1 MNSPKWRWALSNKD
15 ISIQNFHTVIFD
27 FDGVFTDNFVYVD
40 DLGRETV
47 RCSREDSYGVSILK
61 KYISK
66 SNLRIDVFVL
76 STETNQVVIKRC
88 EKMGIDCHIGERD
101 KARYLAEWYS
111 KNRPGLTDPYAGTLY
126 FGNDLNDLPVM
137 QRVGTSFAPSDA
149 HPRIKEVATQVL
161 MGRGGEGFVREGI
174 ELILGTS
181 AMTKGELSEFI
192 SNS

>member
-1 MNSPKWRWALSNKD
+1 MSSKD
-15 ISIQNFHTVIFD
+15 ISIQNFHTIIFD

-40 DLGRETV
+40 DIGTETV

-61 KYISK
+61 RFASNSK
-66 SNLRIDVFVL
+66 LKIDIFVL

-88 EKMGIDCHIGERD
+88 KKMGIDCHIGERD
-101 KARYLAEWYS
+101 KAKYLAEWYS

-137 QRVGTSFAPSDA
+137 QKVGTSFAPSDA
-149 HPRIKEVATQVL
+149 HPQIKEVATQVL
-161 MGRGGEGFVREGI
+161 IGRGGQGFVREGI

-181 AMTKGELSEFI
+181 AMTQGELSEFI

>member
-1 MNSPKWRWALSNKD
+1 MSNKD
-15 ISIQNFHTVIFD
+15 ISIQKFHTIIFD

-61 KYISK
+61 KLISK

-88 EKMGIDCHIGERD
+88 KKMGIECHIGERD
-101 KARYLAEWYS
+101 KAKYLAEWYS
-111 KNRPGLTDPYAGTLY
+111 KNRPGLPDPYAGTLY

-137 QRVGTSFAPSDA
+137 QKVGTSFAPSDA

-161 MGRGGEGFVREGI
+161 MTGGGQGFVREGI

-181 AMTKGELSEFI
+181 AMTQGELSEFI

>member
-1 MNSPKWRWALSNKD
+1 MSSKK
-15 ISIQNFHTVIFD
+15 ISIQNFHTIIFD

-40 DLGRETV
+40 DMGTETV

-61 KYISK
+61 KFTSK
-66 SNLRIDVFVL
+66 LDVKIDIFVL

-88 EKMGIDCHIGERD
+88 KKMGIDCHVGESH
-101 KARYLAEWYS
+101 KAKYLSEWYS
-111 KNRPGLTDPYAGTLY
+111 KNRAGLQDPYVGTLY

-137 QRVGTSFAPSDA
+137 QKVGASFAPSDA
-149 HPRIKEVATQVL
+149 HPRIKEAATQVL
-161 MGRGGEGFVREGI
+161 TARGGQGFVREGI

-181 AMTKGELSEFI
+181 AMSQGELSEFI

>member
-1 MNSPKWRWALSNKD
+1 LSNKD
-15 ISIQNFHTVIFD
+15 ISIQNFHTIIFD

-47 RCSREDSYGVSILK
+47 RCSREDSYGISILK
-61 KYISK
+61 KLISK

-88 EKMGIDCHIGERD
+88 KKMGIDFHIGERD
-101 KARYLAEWYS
+101 KAKYLVEWYS
-111 KNRPGLTDPYAGTLY
+111 KNRPGLPDPYVGTLY

-137 QRVGTSFAPSDA
+137 QKVGTSFAPSDA

-161 MGRGGEGFVREGI
+161 MTQGGQGFVREGI

-181 AMTKGELSEFI
+181 AMTQGELSEFI

>member
-1 MNSPKWRWALSNKD
+1 MSNKD
-15 ISIQNFHTVIFD
+15 ISIQKFHTIIFD

-47 RCSREDSYGVSILK
+47 RCSREDSYGISILK
-61 KYISK
+61 KLISK

-88 EKMGIDCHIGERD
+88 KKMGIDCHVGERH
-101 KARYLAEWYS
+101 KAKYLAEWYS
-111 KNRPGLTDPYAGTLY
+111 KNRPGLPDPYSGTLY

-137 QRVGTSFAPSDA
+137 QKVGTSFAPSDA
-149 HPRIKEVATQVL
+149 HPRIKEAATQVL
-161 MGRGGEGFVREGI
+161 TARGGQGFVREGI
-174 ELILGTS
+174 ELILGAS
-181 AMTKGELSEFI
+181 AMTQGELSEFI

>member
-1 MNSPKWRWALSNKD
+1 MSNKE
-15 ISIQNFHTVIFD
+15 IPIQKFHTIIFD

-47 RCSREDSYGVSILK
+47 RCSRADSYGISILK
-61 KYISK
+61 KFTSE

-88 EKMGIDCHIGERD
+88 KKMGIDCHIGEID
-101 KARYLAEWYS
+101 KAKYLAEWYS
-111 KNRPGLTDPYAGTLY
+111 KNRPGLPDPYAGTLY

-137 QRVGTSFAPSDA
+137 QKVGTSFAPSDA

-161 MGRGGEGFVREGI
+161 MTRGGQGFVREGI

-181 AMTKGELSEFI
+181 AMTQGELSEFI

>member
-1 MNSPKWRWALSNKD
+1 MSSNATSIKD
-15 ISIQNFHTVIFD
+15 LHTIIFD

-61 KYISK
+61 KLISK
-66 SNLRIDVFVL
+66 SNQRIDVFVL

-88 EKMGIDCHIGERD
+88 KKMGIDCHIGERD
-101 KARYLAEWYS
+101 KAKYLAEWFS
-111 KNRPGLTDPYAGTLY
+111 KNRPGLPDPYAGTLY

-137 QRVGTSFAPSDA
+137 QKVGSSFAPSDA
-149 HPRIKEVATQVL
+149 HPRIKEIATQVL
-161 MGRGGEGFVREGI
+161 MTRGGFGFVREGI

-181 AMTKGELSEFI
+181 AMAQGELSEFI

>member
-15 ISIQNFHTVIFD
+15 ISIQNLHTIIFD

-40 DLGRETV
+40 DIGTETV

-88 EKMGIDCHIGERD
+88 KKMGIDCHFGKRD
-101 KARYLAEWYS
+101 KEKYLAEWYS
-111 KNRPGLTDPYAGTLY
+111 KNRPGLPDP
-126 FGNDLNDLPVM
+126 
-137 QRVGTSFAPSDA
+137 
-149 HPRIKEVATQVL
+149 
-161 MGRGGEGFVREGI
+161 
-174 ELILGTS
+174 
-181 AMTKGELSEFI
+181 
-192 SNS
+192 

>member
-1 MNSPKWRWALSNKD
+1 MSNKD
-15 ISIQNFHTVIFD
+15 ISIQKFHTIIFD
-27 FDGVFTDNFVYVD
+27 FDGVFTYNFVYVD

-61 KYISK
+61 KLISK

-88 EKMGIDCHIGERD
+88 KKMGIDCHIGEKH
-101 KARYLAEWYS
+101 KAKYLAEWYS
-111 KNRPGLTDPYAGTLY
+111 KNRPGLPDPYAGTLY

-137 QRVGTSFAPSDA
+137 QKVGTSFAPSDA

-161 MGRGGEGFVREGI
+161 MTGGGQGFVREGI

-181 AMTKGELSEFI
+181 AMTQGELSEFI

>member
-1 MNSPKWRWALSNKD
+1 MSNKD
-15 ISIQNFHTVIFD
+15 ISIQNFHTIIFD
-27 FDGVFTDNFVYVD
+27 FDGVFTNNFVYVD

-61 KYISK
+61 KFISK

-88 EKMGIDCHIGERD
+88 KKMGIDCHIGERD
-101 KARYLAEWYS
+101 KAKYLVEWYS
-111 KNRPGLTDPYAGTLY
+111 KNRPGLPDPYAGTLY

-137 QRVGTSFAPSDA
+137 QKVGTSFAPADA
-149 HPRIKEVATQVL
+149 HPRIKEIATHVL
-161 MGRGGEGFVREGI
+161 TSNGGQGFVREGI

-181 AMTKGELSEFI
+181 AMTQGDLSEFI
-192 SNS
+192 SDS

>member
-1 MNSPKWRWALSNKD
+1 MSSKN
-15 ISIQNFHTVIFD
+15 ISILNFHTIIFD

-40 DLGRETV
+40 DMGTETV

-61 KYISK
+61 KFTSK
-66 SNLRIDVFVL
+66 SDLKIDIFVL
-76 STETNQVVIKRC
+76 STETNQVVIKRSK
-88 EKMGIDCHIGERD
+88 KMGIDCHVGERH
-101 KARYLAEWYS
+101 KAEYLAEWYA
-111 KNRPGLTDPYAGTLY
+111 KNRQGLADPYAGTLY

-137 QRVGTSFAPSDA
+137 QQVGTSFAPSDA

-161 MGRGGEGFVREGI
+161 MTRGGQGFVREGI

-181 AMTKGELSEFI
+181 AMTQGELSEFI

>member
-1 MNSPKWRWALSNKD
+1 
-15 ISIQNFHTVIFD
+15 
-27 FDGVFTDNFVYVD
+27 
-40 DLGRETV
+40 
-47 RCSREDSYGVSILK
+47 
-61 KYISK
+61 
-66 SNLRIDVFVL
+66 
-76 STETNQVVIKRC
+76 
-88 EKMGIDCHIGERD
+88 MGIECHIGERD
-101 KARYLAEWYS
+101 KAKYLAEWYS
-111 KNRPGLTDPYAGTLY
+111 KNRPELPDPYAGTLY

>member
-1 MNSPKWRWALSNKD
+1 MNSPKWRWDLSNKD
-15 ISIQNFHTVIFD
+15 ISIQKFHTIIFD

-61 KYISK
+61 KFISK
-66 SNLRIDVFVL
+66 SNLKIDVFVL
-76 STETNQVVIKRC
+76 STETNQVVAKRC
-88 EKMGIDCHIGERD
+88 KKMGIDCNIGERD
-101 KARYLAEWYS
+101 KAKYLAGWYS
-111 KNRPGLTDPYAGTLY
+111 KNRPRLQDPYPGTLY

-137 QRVGTSFAPSDA
+137 QKVGTSFAPSDA

-161 MGRGGEGFVREGI
+161 MTRGGQGFVREGI
-174 ELILGTS
+174 ELILGVS
-181 AMTKGELSEFI
+181 AMTQGELSEFI